1 MATIKSYKDK
11 NGNTKYEFQLYLG
24 VDPLT
29 NKAKRTRRRGF
40 NSAEEAKII
49 LSRLELQLRENG
61 SIKKEHTRTFQEVYD
76 LWFKSYK
83 GSVKTSTW
91 VTTERIFNLHILPLT
106 KDWRVSKITIEDCQK
121 ICDQWFK
128 EDLVQY
134 KRFNNYVR
142 KVLDY
147 AIHIGERNDNP
158 ATFVIPKV
166 NKERDNTPTTIEYYT
181 KEQLELLFDTL
192 KNSDNYQAYAMLRT
206 LAMSGLRKGECLSLE
221 WTDVDVETGT
231 ITVNKTQSSGKKGRL
246 ITQTPKTKQSNR
258 VVYIDPE
265 TAKILQM
272 WRIKQ
277 REYLFNFGYN
287 INKKNNYVF
296 SNEHNNMHQP
306 VKPSKWLNS
315 AAKKAGLPHIKVHS
329 LRKTFAT
336 LNAEMGVDEAT
347 VQKQLG
353 HSVGSLVTRQIYM
366 AVTEKTRKK
375 ETEKFFKSIDF

>member
-11 NGNTKYEFQLYLG
+11 NGNAKYEFQLYLG

-29 NKAKRTRRRGF
+29 NKPKRTRRRGF
-40 NSAEEAKII
+40 NSETEAKII
-49 LSRLELQLRENG
+49 MARLELQLLENG

-106 KDWRVSKITIEDCQK
+106 NNWIVSKISIEDCQN
-121 ICDQWFK
+121 ICDKWFS

-181 KEQLELLFDTL
+181 RKELNKLFEVLKHDT
-192 KNSDNYQAYAMLRT
+192 NYQAYTMIRL
-206 LAMSGLRKGECLSLE
+206 LVMSGLRKGEVLALN
-221 WTDVDVETGT
+221 WDNINLKDGT
-231 ITVNKTQSSGKKGRL
+231 VSVNKTQSAGEHG
-246 ITQTPKTKQSNR
+246 IPIIQTPKTKQSNR
-258 VVYIDPE
+258 TVYIDPE
-265 TAKILQM
+265 TIKVLNL
-272 WRIKQ
+272 WKIKQ
-277 REYLFNFGYN
+277 REYLFNFGFN
-287 INKKNNYVF
+287 INKKNNFVF
-296 SNEHNNMHQP
+296 SNEHNEMFR
-306 VKPSKWLNS
+306 PSKVGKWLNS
-315 AAKKAGLPHIKVHS
+315 ASKKANLPTIKVHS

-366 AVTEKTRKK
+366 EVTEKTRKK